1 MRKSNVL
8 RPQPHLSTLE
18 SSMGHRTN
26 RVEGVKVITAHAYN
40 RSSLPNHISCGTRFQ
55 PLTKDHGDD
64 NHIVVPSAGSG
75 GSQDLGR
82 RPEMASAGFAMDRF
96 VHMQKGFL
104 RNISMQLLPTDS
116 IAPPRVRE
124 YRRVRRR
131 VRPPGARDSFA
142 RGIRIPLT
150 IRRLRPRD
158 GRSRCWIEMD
168 RNG

>member
-26 RVEGVKVITAHAYN
+26 GVEGFKVITVHPHH
-40 RSSLPNHISCGTRFQ
+40 RSSLLNHIPCGTMFQ

-64 NHIVVPSAGSG
+64 NQLAVTSAGSG
-75 GSQDLGR
+75 DDERGLRHGSFRSQ
-82 RPEMASAGFAMDRF
+82 
-96 VHMQKGFL
+96 QKGFCKIIQCNYCQFIQSPL
-104 RNISMQLLPTDS
+104 
-116 IAPPRVRE
+116 RVRE

-131 VRPPGARDSFA
+131 VRPPGARDSYV
-142 RGIRIPLT
+142 RGVGVSLT

-158 GRSRCWIEMD
+158 GRSRFWIYD
-168 RNG
+168 G